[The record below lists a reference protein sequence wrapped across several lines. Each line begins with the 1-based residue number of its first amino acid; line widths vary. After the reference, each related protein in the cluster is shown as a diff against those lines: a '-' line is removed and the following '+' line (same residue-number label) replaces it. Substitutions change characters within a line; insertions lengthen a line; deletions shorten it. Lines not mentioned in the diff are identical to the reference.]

1 MPVVVVVSYS
11 ADSAQEITFVLLPG
25 RYVVLQRTPL
35 TMLLLLAANGLAR
48 VDEALPRVVDALLVA
63 SLLDAN
69 GVVVSTLPVELL
81 ELLNVSV
88 VASTFPAEL
97 LEFWVA
103 SVVAAVDELTDT
115 DSVEFDA
122 SAVELGATDD
132 VSTVVASVVVV
143 VVFGWNR
150 WNITVVVFSSSVVLD
165 TRSVV
170 SSTSSVVVSSIS
182 VVVTSTSLLTASSV
196 DFVLFEVTFTGS
208 SLVTLASVELAL
220 PASVVVAFSCLLT
233 LTSEDLAT
241 LAIVVVVAFSVLFS
255 SLVALDSVVLVA
267 FPRATSLVT
276 LDSELVTLA
285 SVVVAFAVLFSS
297 NFVVLTPVGTAVA
310 VVVVS
315 F

>member
-1 MPVVVVVSYS
+1 M
-11 ADSAQEITFVLLPG
+11 
-25 RYVVLQRTPL
+25 
-35 TMLLLLAANGLAR
+35 LLLAANGLAR
-48 VDEALPRVVDALLVA
+48 ADEALPAVVDALLVA
-63 SLLDAN
+63 LDAN

-81 ELLNVSV
+81 SV

-122 SAVELGATDD
+122 SVVEFSATDD
-132 VSTVVASVVVV
+132 VSIVVASVVVV

-150 WNITVVVFSSSVVLD
+150 WNITVVVLSSSVVLD
-165 TRSVV
+165 TSRVV
-170 SSTSSVVVSSIS
+170 SSTSSVVVSSTS
-182 VVVTSTSLLTASSV
+182 VVVTSTSILTASSL
-196 DFVLFEVTFTGS
+196 DFVLFVEVALTGS
-208 SLVTLASVELAL
+208 SLVTLASVELVL
-220 PASVVVAFSCLLT
+220 LTSVVVAFSCLLT
-233 LTSEDLAT
+233 LTSVDCVTLAT
-241 LAIVVVVAFSVLFS
+241 VVVVAFSVLFS

-267 FPRATSLVT
+267 FPRSTSLVT

-285 SVVVAFAVLFSS
+285 SVVVAFAVLFTG
-297 NFVVLTPVGTAVA
+297 NFVMLTASGAT